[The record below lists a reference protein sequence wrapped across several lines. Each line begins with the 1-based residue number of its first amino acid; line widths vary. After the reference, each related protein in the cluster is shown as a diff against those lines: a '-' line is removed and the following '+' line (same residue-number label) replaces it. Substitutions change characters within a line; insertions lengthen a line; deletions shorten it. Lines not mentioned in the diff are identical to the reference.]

1 MAMGVFS
8 KLFGSSSDIEKQLEA
23 LYVPMFQTMMGMA
36 LTQAKTTFHDLIKKA
51 KEESSKEGT
60 SKFPQNFGDV
70 LLAEESTNPHF
81 KSMLAGKRNQ
91 DVRDEDI
98 RWWWNMHDLERR
110 MMIEVDNLSGFALF
124 LKLKEDGLNEDE
136 AGKRV
141 RKSRPIFG
149 DPGDTSTST
158 EEDRPLPFELKDRIN
173 IYIQKRSQTD
183 PEKFK
188 NEIAE
193 SSSLNALLR
202 KEIKNGKV

>member
-1 MAMGVFS
+1 MGIFS
-8 KLFGSSSDIEKQLEA
+8 KLFGSSSDIKKQLEA
-23 LYVPMFQTMMGMA
+23 LYVPMFQTMMGMT
-36 LTQAKTTFHDLIKKA
+36 LTQAKSTFRDLIKKA
-51 KEESSKEGT
+51 KKESLKEGT
-60 SKFPQNFGDV
+60 SKFHQNFGDI
-70 LLAEESTNPHF
+70 LLEKESTNSHF
-81 KSMLAGKRNQ
+81 KSMLAKKRNQ
-91 DVRDEDI
+91 YVRDEDI

-141 RKSRPIFG
+141 KKSRPIFG

-158 EEDRPLPFELKDRIN
+158 GEDRPLPFELKNRIN
-173 IYIQKRSQTD
+173 IYMQKRSQTD

-193 SSSLNALLR
+193 SSSFNALIR